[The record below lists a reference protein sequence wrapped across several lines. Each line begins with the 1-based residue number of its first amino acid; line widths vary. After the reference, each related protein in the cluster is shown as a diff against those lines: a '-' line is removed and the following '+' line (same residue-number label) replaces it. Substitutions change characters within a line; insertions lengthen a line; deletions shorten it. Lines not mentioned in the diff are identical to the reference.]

1 MGLFTEGGLTLAWP
15 AWTDALLLSW
25 SWELSAGLSLPF
37 HLCWTSSWW
46 RKHPTCEV
54 GEEQRLLP
62 PTLTFLFFFQKR
74 CFYPCSGGRWS
85 LEMLTRRLVLMWPTS
100 CLQKKK
106 KKTSKLESCIDIKK
120 KKKKEPHDSSCVKS
134 MSHTYISTSSLW
146 CPTSRLGDHYLSTR
160 LLTLLF
166 QHFQKFARKCL
177 PVQGSP

>member
-15 AWTDALLLSW
+15 VWADALPLSW
-25 SWELSAGLSLPF
+25 SWELSAGLSPPF
-37 HLCWTSSWW
+37 RLCWTSSWW
-46 RKHPTCEV
+46 RKHPTCGV
-54 GEEQRLLP
+54 GEEQRLP
-62 PTLTFLFFFQKR
+62 PSTSTFLFFSQKR

-85 LEMLTRRLVLMWPTS
+85 LEMLTRRFVLIWPTS
-100 CLQKKK
+100 CLQKNNNNKTPASWNHALVLKK
-106 KKTSKLESCIDIKK
+106 KN
-120 KKKKEPHDSSCVKS
+120 PHDSSCVKS

-177 PVQGSP
+177 PVPGSP